1 MRIPMAVAMKG
12 NYQQEEEQGSEKVQ
26 HRQSLVMLLGDSL
39 KLPCPFN
46 NSSKESSSSSS
57 ISPLPPQEVW
67 IAHSSPRPEQAVNTP
82 RTPPRSP
89 CTGLRVPLLSST
101 PTHRQAGC
109 TSTLRLLA
117 LKDPQADYRNYR
129 RYFRTWEISSSRIA
143 GRLLRRS

>member
-1 MRIPMAVAMKG
+1 MAVAMKG

-82 RTPPRSP
+82 RTPPHSP
-89 CTGLRVPLLSST
+89 CTGRRVPLPTFT
-101 PTHRQAGC
+101 PTHRQAGYS
-109 TSTLRLLA
+109 STLRLLA
-117 LKDPQADYRNYR
+117 LKDPQAHYRNYR
-129 RYFRTWEISSSRIA
+129 RYFRTWEISSSRKA